1 MTDGTPRGLIRPGVA
16 RPRVSDRTVHPDP
29 PATDHAFLDALLAD
43 SPADAF
49 VHVGDRFD
57 DRMLYLT
64 RFHGPDRDFAF
75 VYADG
80 TATLCPPSLFDE
92 QARREFAGS
101 EVRVAGGTDA
111 ETPEGAAAEVLAGR
125 GVDDALVLDAAR
137 NRTVERL
144 EGEGVAVSVVGVERF
159 DAARRSKATDEVV
172 CLRRVQ
178 RATRRGMRRAE
189 AVLAGATRDGDDL
202 VWDGAPLTTERLRRE
217 VNATLASEG
226 ITDASNTVIGAG
238 SSCAD
243 LHFTGEDDIAPD
255 ETVLL
260 DISPRGP
267 HGYYGDFTRTFV
279 PGEVREWERSAY
291 DAVDAAYGAAMDA
304 LAGGAGTPGSD
315 VREAVEG
322 VLDDH
327 GFETGDVEVGMTHG
341 PGHGVGVTLH
351 EGPSYD
357 AVLEAGDV
365 VTVEPGVYDPDR
377 GGVRLEDIVVVR
389 EDGVERFGD
398 YPRSVRPR
406 ER

>member
-1 MTDGTPRGLIRPGVA
+1 
-16 RPRVSDRTVHPDP
+16 
-29 PATDHAFLDALLAD
+29 
-43 SPADAF
+43 
-49 VHVGDRFD
+49 
-57 DRMLYLT
+57 
-64 RFHGPDRDFAF
+64 
-75 VYADG
+75 
-80 TATLCPPSLFDE
+80 
-92 QARREFAGS
+92 
-101 EVRVAGGTDA
+101 
-111 ETPEGAAAEVLAGR
+111 
-125 GVDDALVLDAAR
+125 
-137 NRTVERL
+137 
-144 EGEGVAVSVVGVERF
+144 
-159 DAARRSKATDEVV
+159 
-172 CLRRVQ
+172 
-178 RATRRGMRRAE
+178 MRRAE

-226 ITDASNTVIGAG
+226 ITDAGNTVIGAG